1 MNIGRILESARAFET
16 EAHQLLATEETSP
29 SRVITITA
37 TYNKLN
43 NLSLKQDELFR
54 QAIDCAKYGFY
65 RAAYV
70 LAWAGAVDVIFDV
83 LTENFAALREAKPDW
98 KGADVHEMAE
108 YKPDYEFVRVL
119 KELNL
124 ATKNQAKTFHG
135 LLHQRN
141 ECAHP
146 TDYTPDVNTTLGY
159 ITEVLNAVKRFQDR
173 QAASP

>member
-1 MNIGRILESARAFET
+1 MNIGQILDSARAFET

-37 TYNKLN
+37 TYEKLS
-43 NLSLKQDELFR
+43 NLSLKQDELLR
-54 QAIDCAKYGFY
+54 QAIDCTKYGFF

-83 LTENFAALREAKPDW
+83 LDANLAALKAERPDW

-108 YKPDYEFVRVL
+108 YYGDSAFVDVL
-119 KELNL
+119 KPLGL
-124 ATKNQAKTFHG
+124 ATKGQVTTFRG

-141 ECAHP
+141 QSAHP
-146 TDYTPDVNTTLGY
+146 TDYMPDINTTLGY
-159 ITEVLNAVKRFQDR
+159 LTEVLGVVKRFQDR
-173 QAASP
+173 QTSSS